1 VLQRTIPIVILCASG
16 AILVLAYFIT
26 AAVSWS
32 ETVNIWFNVLAAVA
46 YVLGAGNLV
55 AVNLEKISSRRA
67 GWAYSAI
74 TLAAF
79 FFMLTVGLFKIG
91 AVPDPMHPDIR
102 LAGDYESPASPYGW
116 TYEYVFSPLTSTM
129 FALLAFYVAS
139 AAFRA
144 FRAKNIE
151 SILLLGTA
159 FIILLAQT
167 AAGMFLTGWIPEDS
181 AFAFLRLDSMKTAIT
196 EHIQTAG
203 MRAIT
208 IGIALGVA
216 ATSLRLILGVDK
228 SYLPR
233 SGGGA
238 A

>member
-1 VLQRTIPIVILCASG
+1 VLQRTIPIAILCLSG
-16 AILVLAYFIT
+16 IIMVVSYFVT
-26 AAVSWS
+26 SMVSWS
-32 ETVNIWFNVLAAVA
+32 ETVNMWFNILGAVA
-46 YVLGAGNLV
+46 FVLGAGNLL
-55 AVNLEKISSRRA
+55 AVNLEKISSQRA
-67 GWAYSAI
+67 GWGYAAI
-74 TLAAF
+74 TLVSFA
-79 FFMLTVGLFKIG
+79 FMLVVGLLKVG
-91 AVPDPMHPDIR
+91 AVPDAKHPDVHF
-102 LAGDYESPASPYGW
+102 AGDYESVASPYGW
-116 TYEYVFSPLTSTM
+116 MYEWVLSPLTSTM

-167 AAGMFLTGWIPEDS
+167 AAGMFLTGWIPEES
-181 AFAFLRLDSMKTAIT
+181 AFAFLRLDWMKVAIT

-216 ATSLRLILGVDK
+216 ATSLRLIFGIDK
-228 SYLPR
+228 SYL
-233 SGGGA
+233 SKS
-238 A
+238 